1 MKNSKNNYE
10 VIECKNNFISTFAFN
25 ILIAP
30 AAVGINL
37 LIGGMCDT
45 RHTFDYESFDEDA
58 KVWVKDNNIDRELIL
73 KDYSSLR
80 SLATKKSNLYSN
92 YVDEQSEIL
101 NTMYKKFSKEYAKH
115 PKIKKHIIDLSSLYK
130 KELLTSKVT
139 FIENKL
145 DKKNIYKSDQY
156 WELVYSAFPCKSTT
170 QCVSNMKEATQAINK
185 KSLIDM
191 KNLQT
196 KCSKSKSDY
205 EKTLREKTK
214 YLKINYKKDLQSDT
228 FNNKTIY
235 YKVIAKDTVDSHAK
249 KLNLTYKILYMDY
262 KNIFPS
268 YKNAN
273 KDISISFDP
282 KSRTISYSNLTNK
295 YIQIKSVNL
304 YYNNDVYGV
313 QNSNNK
319 EYSSE
324 LSPQTSKSIQLKQ
337 YIPNSTFKHVTKSKA
352 LSKKVFFGFAVKY
365 TIGNTTNNKTL
376 YKRDKT
382 RLFKNLCQSGKI
394 TNTQGN
400 IDEDRNRCRAIRS

>member
-1 MKNSKNNYE
+1 MDDPKNDYE
-10 VIECKNNFISTFAFN
+10 IIECQWNFAYTLTFNTIMTPLLVGYPLFN
-25 ILIAP
+25 G
-30 AAVGINL
+30 GICPN
-37 LIGGMCDT
+37 
-45 RHTFDYESFDEDA
+45 RHSFDYISFDEDA
-58 KVWVKDNNIDRELIL
+58 KAWVKDNNINRELIL
-73 KDYSSLR
+73 KNYSSLI
-80 SLATKKSNLYSN
+80 SVEIQKNNILNN
-92 YVDEQSEIL
+92 YEDKQNEIL
-101 NTMYKKFSKEYAKH
+101 NTMYKKFSKEYAIH

-145 DKKNIYKSDQY
+145 DKKNIYKSGQY
-156 WELVYSAFPCKSTT
+156 RKLVNNAFPCKSTT

-196 KCSKSKSDY
+196 KFSKYKSDY
-205 EKTLREKTK
+205 KKTLREKTK
-214 YLKINYKKDLQSDT
+214 YLKLDYKKDLQSDT

-249 KLNLTYKILYMDY
+249 KLNVTYKILYMDY

-268 YKNAN
+268 YKNTN

-282 KSRTISYSNLTNK
+282 KSHTILYSNLTNN

-324 LSPQTSKSIQLKQ
+324 LSPQTSKSIQLNQ

-352 LSKKVFFGFAVKY
+352 LSKKILFGFAIKY

-382 RLFKNLCQSGKI
+382 NLYSLIKNK
-394 TNTQGN
+394 
-400 IDEDRNRCRAIRS
+400 